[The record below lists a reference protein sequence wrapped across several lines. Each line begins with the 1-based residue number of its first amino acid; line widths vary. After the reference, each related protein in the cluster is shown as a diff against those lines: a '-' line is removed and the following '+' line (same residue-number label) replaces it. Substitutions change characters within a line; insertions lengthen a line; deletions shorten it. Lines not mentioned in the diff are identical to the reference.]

1 MSVTEIQAAITELT
15 SDDLAD
21 LMNWLDDYQA
31 KLWDKEIDED
41 LQAGRLEKVLAE
53 VDKEG
58 YATGYWERGGPRPHS
73 VASPSIYL
81 QKKNVRASRSMRARA
96 PAFPVA
102 GRFLNF
108 KLTQY
113 SVVGVNVWTRPSSRR
128 EAREEGSQVQA
139 AVRSRRAWI
148 TDGRP

>member
-58 YATGYWERGGPRPHS
+58 YATGYWERGRPRP
-73 VASPSIYL
+73 
-81 QKKNVRASRSMRARA
+81 Q
-96 PAFPVA
+96 
-102 GRFLNF
+102 
-108 KLTQY
+108 
-113 SVVGVNVWTRPSSRR
+113 
-128 EAREEGSQVQA
+128 
-139 AVRSRRAWI
+139 
-148 TDGRP
+148 

>member
-41 LQAGRLEKVLAE
+41 LHAGRLDKLLAE

-58 YATGYWERGGPRPHS
+58 
-73 VASPSIYL
+73 
-81 QKKNVRASRSMRARA
+81 
-96 PAFPVA
+96 
-102 GRFLNF
+102 
-108 KLTQY
+108 
-113 SVVGVNVWTRPSSRR
+113 
-128 EAREEGSQVQA
+128 
-139 AVRSRRAWI
+139 
-148 TDGRP
+148 